1 MLQRLLISLIALGL
15 FQAQAGAEDV
25 AKLELQDVF
34 ELEFAADPQIS
45 PDGRTIVYVR
55 RSMDIMSDRA
65 RSNLWIL
72 DVRSGEH
79 RPLLSGT
86 ANYSMPRWSDDG
98 KRLAYV
104 SAVDRGAQIFV
115 RWMDSGE
122 TARVTNLTQAPNS
135 ITFSPDGKQI
145 AFSAFVEKTK
155 KPMAKLPK
163 APEGAKW
170 AKPAKVVEEMV
181 YRADGAGYLDVGFEH
196 IFIVPADGGTARQL
210 TDGDFDHGGALAF
223 GPDGQTLYFSANRH
237 ENHLLDPNNS
247 ELFALSLDDLSLTQ
261 LTTRQGPDFSPQ
273 VSPNGRRIAYLGF
286 DDAYQGYQLTGLYV
300 MDADGSN
307 IQHISANFDRSI
319 AQPRWRSDGRA
330 ILFLYDDEGRTKLAQ
345 MDLNGRVSDVSDD
358 VGGNSLGRPY
368 TSGSYSVSD
377 NDALAFTHGD
387 AYRPGDVGFKP
398 RRGDVQRLTDLNTDL
413 LGHKA
418 LGNVKEY
425 WVESSHDGQRIQAW
439 MVTPPDFDPEKK
451 YPLILEIHGG
461 PFAAYGP
468 HFSAEAQLYAAAGY
482 VVVYSNPRGSTSYGA
497 DFGNAIH
504 HAYPGYDYDDLISVV
519 DGAIEKGNVDEDR
532 LYVTGGSGGGVLTA
546 WIVGK
551 TDRFKA
557 AVVAKPVINWTS
569 FVLTGDITNFFYKY
583 WFPDFP
589 WNAPEHYWERSPLS
603 LVGNVTTP
611 TMLLTGESD
620 WRTPIWETEQYY
632 QALKLRGVDT
642 AMVRIPEASHGIAAR
657 PSQLVSK
664 VAHILAW
671 FDKYDTAEAE

>member
-1 MLQRLLISLIALGL
+1 MLQRLFISLAVFCLL
-15 FQAQAGAEDV
+15 TVQAQGEGLS
-25 AKLELQDVF
+25 KLELKDVF
-34 ELEFAADPQIS
+34 ELEYAADPQIS
-45 PDGRTIVYVR
+45 PDGRSIVYVR
-55 RSMDIMSDRA
+55 RSMDIMSDSA

-72 DVRSGEH
+72 DIGSGEH

-86 ANYSMPRWSDDG
+86 ANYSMPRWSPDG

-122 TARVTNLTQAPNS
+122 TARVTNLTEAPGS
-135 ITFSPDGKQI
+135 ITFSPDGKHI
-145 AFSAFVEKTK
+145 AFSAFVEKSKDPLAT
-155 KPMAKLPK
+155 LPSP
-163 APEGAKW
+163 PEGAKW

-181 YRADGAGYLDVGFEH
+181 YRFDGAGYLDVGFQH

-210 TDGDFDHGGALAF
+210 TNGDFDHGGPLSF
-223 GPDGQTLYFSANRH
+223 SPDGGVLYFSANRH
-237 ENHLLDPNNS
+237 EDHLLDPNDS
-247 ELFALSLDDLSLTQ
+247 EVFALSLNDLSLTQ
-261 LTTRQGPDFSPQ
+261 LTDREGPDFNPVAS
-273 VSPNGRRIAYLGF
+273 SDGRRIAYLGF
-286 DDAYQGYQLTGLYV
+286 DDQYQGYQITDLYV
-300 MDADGSN
+300 MDADGSDARLV
-307 IQHISANFDRSI
+307 SEGFDRSI
-319 AQPRWRSDGRA
+319 ANPRWRSDGRA
-330 ILFLYDDEGRTKLAQ
+330 ILFLYDDEGKTKLAQ
-345 MDLNGRVSDVSDD
+345 IDMDGRVTDISDE

-368 TSGSYSVSD
+368 TSGSYSQAD
-377 NDALAFTHGD
+377 NGAIAFTHDD

-398 RRGDVQRLTDLNTDL
+398 RRGDVRRLTDLNADL
-413 LGHKA
+413 LGHKT
-418 LGNVKEY
+418 LGNVEEY
-425 WVESSHDGQRIQAW
+425 WVESSHDGERIQAW
-439 MVTPPDFDPEKK
+439 MVTPPDFDPDKK

-519 DGAIEKGNVDEDR
+519 DGAIAKGNVDEDR

-589 WNAPEHYWERSPLS
+589 WNAPDHYWERSPLS

-632 QALKLRGVDT
+632 QALKLRGVET

-657 PSQLVSK
+657 PSQLISK

-671 FDKYDTAEAE
+671 FEKYDASAEE

>member
-1 MLQRLLISLIALGL
+1 MLKCLLISIAALSAAL
-15 FQAQAGAEDV
+15 AHAWADDV
-25 AKLELQDVF
+25 SKLELKDIF
-34 ELEFAADPQIS
+34 ELEYAADPQIS
-45 PDGRTIVYVR
+45 PDGQSIVYVR
-55 RSMDIMSDRA
+55 RSMDIMTDRA
-65 RSNLWIL
+65 RSNLWML

-86 ANYSMPRWSDDG
+86 ANYSMPRWSPDG

-104 SAVDRGAQIFV
+104 SAVDRGAQIFI

-122 TARVTNLTQAPNS
+122 TARVTNLTEAPGS
-135 ITFSPDGKQI
+135 ITFSPDGRHI
-145 AFSAFVEKTK
+145 AFSAFVEKSK
-155 KPMAKLPK
+155 EPLAKLPSP
-163 APEGAKW
+163 PEGAKW
-170 AKPAKVVEEMV
+170 AKPAKVVEETV
-181 YRADGAGYLDVGFEH
+181 YRFDGAGYLDVGFEH
-196 IFIVPADGGTARQL
+196 IFIVPSDGGTARQL
-210 TDGDFDHGGALAF
+210 TDGDFDHGGQLSF
-223 GPDGQTLYFSANRH
+223 SPDGDILYFSANRH
-237 ENHLLDPNNS
+237 ENHELDPNNS
-247 ELFALSLDDLSLTQ
+247 EVFALSLSDLTLTQ
-261 LTTRQGPDFSPQ
+261 LTDREGPDFNPIASA
-273 VSPNGRRIAYLGF
+273 NGRQIAYLGF
-286 DDAYQGYQLTGLYV
+286 DDSYQGYQLTHLYV
-300 MDADGSN
+300 MNADGSDARL
-307 IQHISANFDRSI
+307 ISEGFDRSI
-319 AQPRWRSDGRA
+319 ASPHWRSDGRA
-330 ILFLYDDEGRTKLAQ
+330 ILFLYDDEGKTKLAQ
-345 MDLNGRVSDVSDD
+345 IDMDGQVADISDT

-368 TSGSYSVSD
+368 TSGSYSQS
-377 NDALAFTHGD
+377 NNGAIAFTHDD

-398 RRGDVQRLTDLNTDL
+398 RRGDIRRLTDLNADL
-413 LGHKA
+413 LAHKA
-418 LGNVKEY
+418 LGNVEEY
-425 WVESSHDGQRIQAW
+425 WVESSHDGERIQAW
-439 MVTPPDFDPEKK
+439 MVTPPGFDPDKK

-519 DGAIEKGNVDEDR
+519 DGAIAKGNVDEDR

-569 FVLTGDITNFFYKY
+569 FVLTADFTNFFYKY

-589 WNAPEHYWERSPLS
+589 WNAPDHYWERSPLS

-671 FDKYDTAEAE
+671 FDKYDAPAEE